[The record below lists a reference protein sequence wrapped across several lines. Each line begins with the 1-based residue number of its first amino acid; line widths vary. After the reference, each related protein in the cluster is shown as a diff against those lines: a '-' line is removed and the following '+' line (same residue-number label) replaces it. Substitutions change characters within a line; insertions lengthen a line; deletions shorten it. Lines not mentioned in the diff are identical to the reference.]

1 MEKSKRVKT
10 KIDFQK
16 VVSSKNKKNS
26 KSFVI
31 LFLKR
36 EEYDYPRFGITASRK
51 LGNAVT
57 RVKIRRQVRAMLRDI
72 LKKINVLSQDYV
84 IIVRNTYLKHT
95 YQENTQELELLLR
108 KMEDQ
113 SKWKIQTFGSLVY
126 YF

>member
-26 KSFVI
+26 KSFLI
-31 LFLKR
+31 LILKR
-36 EEYDYPRFGITASRK
+36 VQYEYPRFGITASRK

-57 RVKIRRQVRAMLRDI
+57 RVKIRRQVRAILRDI

-113 SKWKIQTFGSLVY
+113 SK
-126 YF
+126 

>member
-1 MEKSKRVKT
+1 MKKSRRVKS

-16 VVSSKNKKNS
+16 VISSKNKKNS